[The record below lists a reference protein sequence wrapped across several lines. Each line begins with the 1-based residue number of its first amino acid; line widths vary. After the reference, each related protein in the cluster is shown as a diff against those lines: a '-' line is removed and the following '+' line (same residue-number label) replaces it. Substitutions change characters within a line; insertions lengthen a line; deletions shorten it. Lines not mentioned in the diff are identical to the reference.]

1 MKMYTVS
8 VTDKNGDTETQAYF
22 RAMIAYSA
30 FKEIVETGQ
39 LPWRNCLVREGDTL
53 LIAETI
59 SEDWL
64 VELYEHTLI
73 QNDLVN

>member
-8 VTDKNGDTETQAYF
+8 VTDKKGDTHTQAYF
-22 RAMIAYSA
+22 RAKVAYSA
-30 FKEIVETGQ
+30 FKDIVETGQ

-53 LIAETI
+53 LVAESI
-59 SEDWL
+59 HEDWL

-73 QNDLVN
+73 PNDLAY